1 MVKASYDLDVKV
13 SVEEYVVRFEV
24 SVRDLMA
31 VHALKSTD
39 ELSSVESHKID
50 WKSL

>member
-1 MVKASYDLDVKV
+1 MASYDLDVKV

-31 VHALKSTD
+31 VHTLKGTD
-39 ELSSVESHKID
+39 KLSSVESHKID